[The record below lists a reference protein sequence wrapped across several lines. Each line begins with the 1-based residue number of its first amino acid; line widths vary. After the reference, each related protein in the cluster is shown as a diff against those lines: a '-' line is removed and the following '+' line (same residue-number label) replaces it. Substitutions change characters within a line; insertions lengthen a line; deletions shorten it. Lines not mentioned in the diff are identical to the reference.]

1 MALSAHAAIWF
12 LPFVLPICLYVAYT
26 DLARMKITNK
36 AVLALGAVFVVLGP
50 IALPSLDV
58 YLWGFA
64 QFAIVLVAGIAL
76 NAAGVMGAGDAKF
89 LAFAAPYVM
98 VEDLSRLTILFTA
111 VLLAAVV
118 THRGARATSKL
129 RDLAPEWTSW
139 EQGKRFPMGLAL
151 GPTLALYL
159 CLAALN
165 GA

>member
-1 MALSAHAAIWF
+1 MALSALAAIWF

-26 DLARMKITNK
+26 DLARMKITNR
-36 AVLALGAVFVVLGP
+36 AVLALGAVYVVLGP
-50 IALPSLDV
+50 FVLPSLDI

-64 QFAIVLVAGIAL
+64 QFALVLVAGIAL

-89 LAFAAPYVM
+89 LAFAAPYVALA
-98 VEDLSRLTILFTA
+98 DLSRLAILFMA

-118 THRGARATSKL
+118 THRGARASARL
-129 RDLAPEWTSW
+129 RALAPDWASW
-139 EQGKRFPMGLAL
+139 EQGKRFPLGLAL
-151 GPTLALYL
+151 GPSLALYL